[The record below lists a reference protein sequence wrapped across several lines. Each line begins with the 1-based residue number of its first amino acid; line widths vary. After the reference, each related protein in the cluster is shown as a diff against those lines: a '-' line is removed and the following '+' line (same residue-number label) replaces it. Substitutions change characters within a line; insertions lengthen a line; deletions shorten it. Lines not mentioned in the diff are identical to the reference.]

1 MSTSSSGPR
10 RLGKYELRERLGRGG
25 MGEIWKAFDTQL
37 QRYVAIKFLH
47 ADLQNDPSFV
57 SRFEREAQVIA
68 SLHHPNIVKI
78 YDFQISQPPESE
90 NTTAYMVMDYVE
102 GQTLASYIRSTS
114 RVGKFPSAADLLHL
128 FTPISAAIDYA
139 HQRSMIHRDIKPSN
153 ILLDKRSTSRNPIGE
168 PILTDFGIAKLLG
181 TAANTQSGWWFG
193 TPIYTSPEQAR
204 GLPGDERSDLYSLG
218 VILYEVCTGVL
229 PFQGNNP
236 ATILMQHINA
246 MPTSPAL
253 INPTIPPALTVVILR
268 SIAKDPAARFPSAAS
283 MVAALAEA
291 LNLPVPEGLSQPVYP
306 VDPISGS
313 SYQSPV
319 SPHLPLGA
327 VPPVSVLPTQVG
339 TPWTQSVQNTPSNPS
354 FPGQI
359 KERSRYFMVQQYV
372 EGENLQ
378 ERMDRL
384 NQPMEEQE
392 VLIYASQVL
401 ESLDDLGRHTPPQVH
416 GNIKPENIMIS
427 AKDKR
432 AYLVD
437 SGFVIADMANNVQ
450 RKQTPAQGTPGY
462 APLEQL
468 QGDVDPRSDLYA
480 LAATMHYLLTN
491 RDPSNHPPFVYPPV
505 RTLNQRVSP
514 EVESVLLRALA
525 NDITQRYQSALAMKR
540 DIDYTLLR
548 RYGISSDTA
557 LGLSGSIAAVGALAA
572 SPATK
577 TPKGLRERLHLP
589 GAASTSPGTN
599 QPLSAQPQLPAQPPP
614 VSPAPGAWQRRPGD
628 KRVRNMLLALLV
640 LILLLAGALSFT
652 LLSHRNDHPTTPTT
666 AASATGIGVSRAPDG
681 EYIGISDGTYA
692 FDTNRADGNLKRQ
705 ATDKLKGGDSG
716 SAQTLLASAVA
727 ADTNDAE
734 ALIYLEDL
742 RVLASGRPYIT
753 LVVGTMIGEGLP
765 GRGDLQGAY
774 VAQKEYNDGFKLP
787 GGTQVRLLIANS
799 GNDKTYARTV
809 AQQIVRAAQADK
821 TIVGVMG
828 WPYSSRVLNAVN
840 VLAAAHI
847 PMVAQTASSG
857 LLTGISPY
865 FFRVV
870 PPDASQALAGAKYV
884 EQTLH
889 AKAAALFVDPT
900 EAYSKSLADAFRH
913 QFTADGNQIVATEQ
927 YTEGKPETLPALL
940 QDALSH
946 NPDLIYFSGFS
957 NDVSVLVT
965 NLPSTGPFANLLV
978 MGGDGLYLL
987 GGYSSSAHAN
997 FGRLRF
1003 TAFAFPDEWD
1013 VLRLTAQKPAFFREY
1028 SEYFNPSGQVHPN
1041 TYGYTRPD
1049 SEVMLSFDATMAL
1062 LEGSRIA
1069 LAGAKMSIT
1078 PTDLRQAL
1086 ATVTGA
1092 RAIQG
1097 VGGQIAFGPD
1107 GNPIGKAVVVL
1118 GVVGGGFIQIE
1129 TVQGNFLKG
1138 S

>member
-25 MGEIWKAFDTQL
+25 MGEVWKAFDTQL
-37 QRYVAIKFLH
+37 QRYVALKFLH

-90 NTTAYMVMDYVE
+90 STIAYMVMDYVE
-102 GQTLASYIRSTS
+102 GQTLANYIRSTS
-114 RVGKFPSAADLLHL
+114 RLGKFPSAADLLYL
-128 FTPISAAIDYA
+128 LTPIGAAIDYA

-153 ILLDKRSTSRNPIGE
+153 ILLDKRNTSRNQIGE
-168 PILTDFGIAKLLG
+168 LILTDFGIAKLLG
-181 TAANTQSGWWFG
+181 TATSTQSGWWFG
-193 TPIYTSPEQAR
+193 TPLYTSPEQAR

-218 VILYEVCTGVL
+218 VILYEICTGVL

-236 ATILMQHINA
+236 ASILMQHINA

-291 LNLPVPEGLSQPVYP
+291 LNMPIPEGLSQPAYP
-306 VDPISGS
+306 IDPISGS
-313 SYQSPV
+313 NYQSPV

-327 VPPVSVLPTQVG
+327 VPPVSLLPTQAG
-339 TPWTQSVQNTPSNPS
+339 SPWTQSVQNTPPNQS
-354 FPGQI
+354 FPGQM
-359 KERSRYFMVQQYV
+359 KERSRYYMVQEYV
-372 EGENLQ
+372 EGENLE
-378 ERMDRL
+378 ERMNRL

-401 ESLDDLGRHTPPQVH
+401 ESLDDLGRHTQPHVH
-416 GNIKPENIMIS
+416 GNIKPENIIIS
-427 AKDKR
+427 TKDKR
-432 AYLVD
+432 AYLID
-437 SGFVIADMANNVQ
+437 SGFVATDIANSVQ
-450 RKQTPAQGTPGY
+450 QKQTPALGTPGY

-491 RDPSNHPPFVYPPV
+491 RDPRNHPPFVYPPV

-540 DIDYTLLR
+540 DIDYILLR

-557 LGLSGSIAAVGALAA
+557 LGLSGSTGAVGAMAA

-577 TPKGLRERLHLP
+577 TTKGIREWLHLP
-589 GAASTSPGTN
+589 DAANASPGTN
-599 QPLSAQPQLPAQPPP
+599 QPMSMQPHLSAESRP
-614 VSPAPGAWQRRPGD
+614 VSPATGAWQQRQGD
-628 KRVRNMLLALLV
+628 KRGRNILIALLL
-640 LILLLAGALSFT
+640 LILLIAGGLSFA
-652 LLSHRNDHPTTPTT
+652 LLSLRNNHTNTPTT
-666 AASATGIGVSRAPDG
+666 AASTTGIGITRAPDG
-681 EYIGISDGTYA
+681 EYIGISDGTFA
-692 FDTNRADGNLKRQ
+692 FDTNRVDGNLKRQ
-705 ATDKLKGGDSG
+705 AADKLKVGDTG
-716 SAQTLLASAVA
+716 SAQTLLASAA
-727 ADTNDAE
+727 AEDTNDAE

-799 GNDKTYARTV
+799 GNVKTYARTV
-809 AQQIVRAAQADK
+809 ALQIVRAAQADK

-828 WPYSSRVLNAVN
+828 WPYSSRVLNAVD

-900 EAYSKSLADAFRH
+900 EAYSKSLADAFRQ

-927 YTEGKPETLPALL
+927 YTEGKPETLPASL

-965 NLPSTGPFANLLV
+965 DLPSTGQFANLLV

-987 GGYSSSAHAN
+987 NGYSSSAHAN
-997 FGRLRF
+997 FDRLRF

-1013 VLRLTAQKPAFFREY
+1013 VQGLTAQKPAFFREY
-1028 SEYFNPSGQVHPN
+1028 PEYFNPLGQPHPSP
-1041 TYGYTRPD
+1041 YGFTRPD

-1069 LAGAKMSIT
+1069 FAGGKTGIT

-1086 ATVTGA
+1086 ATITGA

-1107 GNPIGKAVVVL
+1107 GNPVDKTVVVL
-1118 GVVGGGFIQIE
+1118 GVVGGGFIQI
-1129 TVQGNFLKG
+1129 VGMQGHFLKR